1 MITLWSLDN
10 SRAFRVHWLLAE
22 LGQEF
27 ELHTYPREG
36 GKRAPAS
43 MKSDSNFSL
52 GKSPVL
58 QDGELTVWESGNC
71 LQYLAERYG
80 AEQGFLPGTSDWAA
94 RTEVLAWLHFSES
107 TMLHALAIIYARWFT
122 PDHADELEASA
133 AKNVLNDLQFLEDQ
147 LAKRASGP
155 KFIVGDKLSIADIS
169 FTFTAEYIFGKEI
182 ALKSHEAESKYP
194 TIVAWLREMEQRPA
208 YDKTVREGAKHD
220 FSLVHGAG

>member
-10 SRAFRVHWLLAE
+10 SRGEQRGADMIGRGLADLLCTAFRVHWLLAE

-71 LQYLAERYG
+71 LQCVPSCLG
-80 AEQGFLPGTSDWAA
+80 
-94 RTEVLAWLHFSES
+94 
-107 TMLHALAIIYARWFT
+107 
-122 PDHADELEASA
+122 
-133 AKNVLNDLQFLEDQ
+133 
-147 LAKRASGP
+147 
-155 KFIVGDKLSIADIS
+155 
-169 FTFTAEYIFGKEI
+169 
-182 ALKSHEAESKYP
+182 
-194 TIVAWLREMEQRPA
+194 
-208 YDKTVREGAKHD
+208 
-220 FSLVHGAG
+220 